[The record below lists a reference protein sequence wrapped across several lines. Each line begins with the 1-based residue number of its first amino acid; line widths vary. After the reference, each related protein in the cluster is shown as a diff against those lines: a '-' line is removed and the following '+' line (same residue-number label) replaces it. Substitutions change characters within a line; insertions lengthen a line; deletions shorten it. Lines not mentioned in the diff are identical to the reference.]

1 MKKNLLLLLV
11 LLISVQTLLPN
22 NESTFHRYLWANYNH
37 FSGNLNSAQDW
48 YKTLFS
54 SNCSLYTYKGYL
66 NFLLDTKQHARIVE
80 LIPSLEK
87 KFEHDPEIQLIFVL
101 ALEKNNRTTQSD
113 DRLIAI
119 SSRFKTHAEIALRAT
134 QTYIKRKELENALL
148 TIKTFLNNSPRRPN
162 NFVFYYLEAQ
172 INLQL
177 NNPTQ
182 ALTSITAC
190 LDMHPHFDKGWLLQA
205 TLNEQRGALQE
216 AITGYNTFLEIS
228 GNNPAIEKHL
238 ASLVLRH
245 KKTLTQ
251 SPFSKSYFDQAL
263 SLYEKKEYT
272 TALSHLTTY
281 LKQHPNSEEAQ
292 LLHIK
297 ITAQLNQL
305 DKLLVISSQ
314 FIAQQPKNS
323 PAAPQTLY
331 LLAYTDISPEKVITL
346 LQQLTH
352 HYPDN
357 YWLSLYAADLYL
369 RNNKTSDAI
378 PLLEKAL
385 QSSPDQKL
393 NAKIYCQLSL
403 IDYEKGDHAKML
415 THLEQGYKL
424 DNNQPHINNMLAYYW
439 ATTGKDRIKA
449 ETFMHKALAKDK
461 NNPYFLDTHALILYK
476 QKKYDQAQTIL
487 EQLHT
492 NHTATSLLHL
502 AKVHY
507 KLDNKK
513 EANLYAQQ
521 AASLKN
527 NTHDQKTLHKLH
539 RLLATND

>member
-1 MKKNLLLLLV
+1 MKKNLLLLFA
-11 LLISVQTLLPN
+11 LLATPHALLTN

-48 YKTLFS
+48 YKTLFN

-66 NFLLDTKQHARIVE
+66 NFLLDTKQHTRIIE

-101 ALEKNNRTTQSD
+101 ALEKNNHISQAD

-119 SSRFKTHAEIALRAT
+119 NSRFKTHAEIALRAT
-134 QTYIKRKELENALL
+134 QTYMRRKELENALL

-182 ALTSITAC
+182 ALASITSC

-216 AITGYNTFLEIS
+216 AITGYGTFLELS
-228 GNNPAIEKHL
+228 GNNAAIEKHL
-238 ASLVLRH
+238 ASLILRH
-245 KKTLTQ
+245 KQTPTH
-251 SPFSKSYFDQAL
+251 SPFNKSYLDQAL
-263 SLYEKKEYT
+263 SLYEKKDYT
-272 TALSHLTTY
+272 TALTHLTTY
-281 LKQHPNSEEAQ
+281 LKQHPNNEQAQ
-292 LLHIK
+292 LLHIR
-297 ITAQLNQL
+297 ITAQLNQF
-305 DKLLVISSQ
+305 DKLLTISSQ
-314 FIAQQPKNS
+314 LIAQQPKNS
-323 PAAPQTLY
+323 ACAPQTLY
-331 LLAYTDISPEKVITL
+331 LLAYADIPHEKVITL
-346 LQQLTH
+346 LQQLTQQH
-352 HYPDN
+352 PTN
-357 YWLSLYAADLYL
+357 YWLPLYAADLCL

-378 PLLEKAL
+378 PLLEQAL
-385 QSSPDQKL
+385 HHSSDNAL

-403 IDYEKGDHAKML
+403 IDYEHADHAKML

-424 DNNQPHINNMLAYYW
+424 DNNQPHLNNMLAYYW
-439 ATTGKDRIKA
+439 ATTGKDCIKA
-449 ETFMHKALAKDK
+449 ENFMNKALAKDK

-476 QKKYDQAQTIL
+476 QKKYAHAQHIL

-507 KLDNKK
+507 KLNNKK
-513 EANLYAQQ
+513 EAILYTQQ

-527 NTHDQKTLHKLH
+527 NTHDQKTLHKLQL
-539 RLLATND
+539 LLATND